1 MFIQMK
7 SPVFKIIGFTALI
20 VLMGTIAAVIFY
32 VAFVAF
38 ALSSAGSEVLQHSV
52 PSPDNTISA
61 LVIRDDCGATCSC
74 RMRVD
79 LQAGK
84 QYLKEVYRDEE
95 ACDASITWQDAE
107 HFEVQTDS
115 GKSTVIDVNV
125 WGLAND

>member
-7 SPVFKIIGFTALI
+7 SPIFKIVGFTTLVVI
-20 VLMGTIAAVIFY
+20 IGGIAAIIFY
-32 VAFVAF
+32 VAFIAF
-38 ALSSAGSEVLQHSV
+38 ALSSVDSEVLQHSV

-61 LVIRDDCGATCSC
+61 LVISDDCGATCGC

-79 LQAGK
+79 LQSGD
-84 QYLKEVYRDEE
+84 QYLKEVFRDEE